1 VKALK
6 QTKRQYQVL
15 YYGIQG
21 QGVLNIYLFGF
32 VSYQFLYS
40 VWRYDGGNNC
50 SPVVLILN
58 KNNKY
63 INVSKSKAQLKLV
76 SG

>member
-15 YYGIQG
+15 YCGIRG

-32 VSYQFLYS
+32 VLIPI
-40 VWRYDGGNNC
+40 
-50 SPVVLILN
+50 PVQCVAVRLGAIIVPLLVLIL
-58 KNNKY
+58 NNKY

>member
-15 YYGIQG
+15 YCGIRG

-32 VSYQFLYS
+32 VLIPIP
-40 VWRYDGGNNC
+40 VCGGTMGAIIV
-50 SPVVLILN
+50 PLLVLIL
-58 KNNKY
+58 NNKY